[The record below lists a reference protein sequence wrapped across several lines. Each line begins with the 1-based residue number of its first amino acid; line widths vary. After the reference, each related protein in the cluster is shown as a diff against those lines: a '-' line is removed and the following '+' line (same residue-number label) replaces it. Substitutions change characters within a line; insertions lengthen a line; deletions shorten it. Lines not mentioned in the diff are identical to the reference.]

1 MEVGKDSGGDAR
13 TEPTQGHTRE
23 HGREGP
29 SRMRERDQRGSWTRT
44 DPGRSP
50 SQAASEC
57 TSECTLPYRRAV
69 DSDRSPRSHGGTLG
83 QSSTD
88 GRMREACSER

>member
-13 TEPTQGHTRE
+13 TEPTLGYTRE

-29 SRMRERDQRGSWTRT
+29 SCMREREQRGSWTRT
-44 DPGRSP
+44 DPGGSP

-57 TSECTLPYRRAV
+57 TLPYKRAV
-69 DSDRSPRSHGGTLG
+69 DSDRSPGSHGGTLG
-83 QSSTD
+83 QSSAD
-88 GRMREACSER
+88 GRTREPCSER

>member
-13 TEPTQGHTRE
+13 TEHTLGHTRE

-29 SRMRERDQRGSWTRT
+29 RCMREREQRGSWTRT
-44 DPGRSP
+44 DPGGGP

-69 DSDRSPRSHGGTLG
+69 DSDRAPRSHGGTLS
-83 QSSTD
+83 QSSAD
-88 GRMREACSER
+88 GRTREACSER

>member
-1 MEVGKDSGGDAR
+1 MEVGRESGGDAR
-13 TEPTQGHTRE
+13 IEHTQGHTRE

-29 SRMRERDQRGSWTRT
+29 SRMRERDQRGSWTCT
-44 DPGRSP
+44 DPGGSP
-50 SQAASEC
+50 FQAASEG
-57 TSECTLPYRRAV
+57 TLPYKPSL
-69 DSDRSPRSHGGTLG
+69 DSDRAPRSHGGTLG